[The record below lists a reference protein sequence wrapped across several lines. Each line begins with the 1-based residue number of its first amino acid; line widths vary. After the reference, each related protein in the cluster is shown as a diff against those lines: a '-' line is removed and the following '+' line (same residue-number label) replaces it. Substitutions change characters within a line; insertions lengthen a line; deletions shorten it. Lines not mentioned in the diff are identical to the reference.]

1 MDRLEAYRQII
12 KDVLTRYH
20 EFDLEQP
27 IAGVDSVLAF
37 DEVRDQ
43 YFWLQVGWNQTG
55 RTCGSTV
62 YIRIKDGKVWVEED
76 LTEDGVTDDLLAAGV
91 LLGDL
96 VLGFQHPRDRGLTEF
111 AVA

>member
-62 YIRIKDGKVWVEED
+62 YIRIKDGKV
-76 LTEDGVTDDLLAAGV
+76 GVTDDLLAAGV